1 MGASRM
7 DRAAVRAVALRVA
20 ALALLLL
27 LALVAVL
34 TTRTLQRLPDATIYL
49 VRYDDRSGFELEPVA
64 RRLGTD
70 DAEAYARAAVAAL
83 ADGPTEAEAAQ
94 GLSTAV
100 PEGTRVVGASARD
113 GTLRVEL
120 STEVASGG
128 GTASMRGRLEQ
139 LRWTLTRPSS
149 IETVDLWI
157 DGEPLRVLGGEG
169 LMVDPSWRRPDDDRT
184 PSW

>member
-1 MGASRM
+1 M

-27 LALVAVL
+27 LAIVAVL

-49 VRYDDRSGFELEPVA
+49 IRYDDRAGFELQPVA

-70 DAEAYARAAVAAL
+70 DTEAYARAAVEAL
-83 ADGPTEAEAAQ
+83 GDGPTEAEAAQ

-100 PEGTRVVGASARD
+100 PEGTRVLAASARD
-113 GTLRVEL
+113 GTLRVDL
-120 STEVASGG
+120 SSEVGSGG

-149 IETVDLWI
+149 VDAVDLWM

-169 LMVDPSWRRPDDDRT
+169 LMVDPLWRRPDDGER
-184 PSW
+184 PRW

>member
-1 MGASRM
+1 M

-27 LALVAVL
+27 LALVAAL
-34 TTRTLQRLPDATIYL
+34 TTRTLQRLPDATIYF
-49 VRYDDRSGFELEPVA
+49 VRYDDRAGFELEPVA

-70 DAEAYARAAVAAL
+70 DAEAYARAAVEAL
-83 ADGPTEAEAAQ
+83 ADGPTDVEAAQ

-100 PEGTRVVGASARD
+100 PEGTRVLDAEARD

-120 STEVASGG
+120 SDEVASGG

-149 IETVDLWI
+149 IEVVDLWM

-169 LMVDPSWRRPDDDRT
+169 LMVDPLWRRPDDDRM